1 MEKLSAAKRADLK
14 LDITSDH
21 MRVLLHNLS
30 NRIIQELLS
39 PSPNSN
45 YPKST
50 SKSTPCLSTHEIPST
65 TQKPDR
71 KVRSKQA
78 RRQVR
83 NQPLYAHHHTP
94 ST

>member
-1 MEKLSAAKRADLK
+1 MEKLSAAKGADLK
-14 LDITSDH
+14 LDLMFDH

-30 NRIIQELLS
+30 NRIVQELLS
-39 PSPNSN
+39 PSHNSN
-45 YPKST
+45 HPKST
-50 SKSTPCLSTHEIPST
+50 SESNPCLSTHEIPST

-71 KVRSKQA
+71 KARNKQA
-78 RRQVR
+78 RRQER